1 MAGVEHNGAV
11 TRAYPL
17 RTERLVLRPLREEDI
32 DVVLAYRNDPE
43 VSALQDWDLPVT
55 REHVERQVRE
65 RSAWDDIAPGE
76 PRQVGIEADGE
87 LVGDLYVGLDEHGGV
102 VEIGFTLRTEHQ
114 GKGYAREAAEAVIAD
129 LVERHGVHRVF
140 AQLSPQNH
148 RSARLLERLGMH
160 VESFAPRS
168 FWWRGAWDDNLVYA
182 MSDDDWRAHRE
193 RSRG

>member
-65 RSAWDDIAPGE
+65 HSAWDDIAPGE

-87 LVGDLYVGLDEHGGV
+87 PVGFLMWADAINEGTPDPYLWRFLID
-102 VEIGFTLRTEHQ
+102 RRHQ
-114 GKGYAREAAEAVIAD
+114 GRGIGARALEQWTADLRAAGHTAVEASWVQERGGPEAFYLKAGFVLTGEMDDDEAV
-129 LVERHGVHRVF
+129 
-140 AQLSPQNH
+140 
-148 RSARLLERLGMH
+148 ARLQL
-160 VESFAPRS
+160 
-168 FWWRGAWDDNLVYA
+168 
-182 MSDDDWRAHRE
+182 
-193 RSRG
+193 